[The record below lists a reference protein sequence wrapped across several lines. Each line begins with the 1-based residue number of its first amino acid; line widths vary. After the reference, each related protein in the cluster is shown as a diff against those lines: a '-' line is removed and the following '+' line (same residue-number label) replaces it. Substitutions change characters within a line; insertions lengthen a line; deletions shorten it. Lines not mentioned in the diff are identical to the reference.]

1 MINHL
6 DLIHV
11 SHTRACSY
19 SRSIHIMVKQLKP
32 RWWRWTRK

>member
-19 SRSIHIMVKQLKP
+19 SRSIHIMV
-32 RWWRWTRK
+32 